1 MPKIMLVEDDATM
14 VSLLQTLL
22 KMEGFQVVKM
32 KDETLESIMSI
43 VRQEEPD
50 LALVDV
56 HLKELNGFDILR
68 NLLKERGPAGMGV
81 VMSSGLECRSECL
94 QYGADDFILKPYMP
108 DDLIAVIHKTLQ
120 AKEQEMR
127 LREKRV

>member
-22 KMEGFQVVKM
+22 QMEGYQVVKM

-56 HLKELNGFDILR
+56 HLKELNGFDILSI
-68 NLLKERGPAGMGV
+68 LLKERASAGMGV
-81 VMSSGLECRSECL
+81 VMSSGLECRSQCL

-127 LREKRV
+127 MREKRG

>member
-1 MPKIMLVEDDATM
+1 MPKIMLVEDDETM

-22 KMEGFQVVKM
+22 QMEGFEVVKM
-32 KDETLESIMSI
+32 KDQTLESILSI

-56 HLKELNGFDILR
+56 HLTELNGFDVLSS
-68 NLLKERGPAGMGV
+68 LLKERRPAGMGV
-81 VMSSGLECRSECL
+81 IMSSGLECRSQCL
-94 QYGADDFILKPYMP
+94 QNGADDFILKPYMP

-120 AKEQEMR
+120 AKKKDMR
-127 LREKRV
+127 LRD